1 MDNLRYAGRRLL
13 QTLPVLFGITL
24 IVFFMLRLIPGDPAA
39 QMLGSRASSMTQENL
54 DRVRQQLGLDQ
65 PLPVQYV
72 SFLGG
77 IVRGDLGESFFFKE
91 PVLPLVLDRMPTT
104 LSLVLYAALL
114 ALLITFPAALI
125 AALHRDR
132 LGDHIVR
139 ALFLLTLGM
148 PSFWLALMLML
159 AFSIRLKLF
168 PISGTG
174 DGFGGT
180 LRALFLPA
188 LTIAV
193 AMAPMLIRSLRG
205 SLIDVLESPHV
216 DFARAKGLPYHVVM
230 LRHVLR
236 NSLISTMT
244 VLGVNMG
251 WLIGGTVVVE
261 TVFAVPGLGGLMI
274 SAILARDYP
283 LVQAITLVFAVLV
296 VAINLLTDFGYAL
309 LDPRVT
315 LG

>member
-1 MDNLRYAGRRLL
+1 VDNLRYAGRRLL

-72 SFLGG
+72 HFLGG

-91 PVLPLVLDRMPTT
+91 PVLQLVLDRVPTT
-104 LSLVLYAALL
+104 ISLVLYATFL
-114 ALLITFPAALI
+114 ALFITFPTSLI
-125 AALHRDR
+125 AALNKDR
-132 LGDHIVR
+132 LGDHVVR

-159 AFSIRLKLF
+159 AFSIHFKLF
-168 PISGTG
+168 PISGSG
-174 DGFGGT
+174 EGFGGS

-205 SLIDVLESPHV
+205 SLIEVLESPHV
-216 DFARAKGLPYHVVM
+216 DFARAKGLPYHVIM
-230 LRHVLR
+230 ARHVLR

-274 SAILARDYP
+274 NAIFARDYP
-283 LVQAITLVFAVLV
+283 LVQAITLIFAVLV
-296 VAINLLTDFGYAL
+296 VAINLLTDFGYSL

>member
-1 MDNLRYAGRRLL
+1 VDNLRYAGRRLL

-39 QMLGSRASSMTQENL
+39 QMLGTRASSMTQENL
-54 DRVRQQLGLDQ
+54 DRVRQQLGLDE
-65 PLPVQYV
+65 PLPVQYL

-91 PVLPLVLDRMPTT
+91 PVLPLVLDRVPTT

-125 AALHRDR
+125 AALNKDR
-132 LGDHIVR
+132 LGDHAVR

-159 AFSIRLKLF
+159 AFSIHFKLF

-174 DGFGGT
+174 EGFGGT

-205 SLIDVLESPHV
+205 SLIEVLESPHV

-274 SAILARDYP
+274 NAIFARDYP
-283 LVQAITLVFAVLV
+283 LVQAVTLVFAVLV
-296 VAINLLTDFGYAL
+296 VAINILTDFSYAL

>member
-39 QMLGSRASSMTQENL
+39 QMLGGRASSMTQENL
-54 DRVRQQLGLDQ
+54 DRVRGQLGLDQ

-72 SFLGG
+72 RFLGG

-91 PVLPLVLDRMPTT
+91 PVLPLVLDRVPTT

-125 AALHRDR
+125 AALNKDR
-132 LGDHIVR
+132 LGDHAVR

-159 AFSIRLKLF
+159 AFSIHFKIF
-168 PISGTG
+168 PISGSG
-174 DGFGGT
+174 EGFGGT

-205 SLIDVLESPHV
+205 SLIEVLESPHV
-216 DFARAKGLPYHVVM
+216 DFARAKGLPHHVVM

-274 SAILARDYP
+274 NAIFARDYP
-283 LVQAITLVFAVLV
+283 LVQAVTLVFAVLV
-296 VAINLLTDFGYAL
+296 VVINLLTDFGYAL

>member
-1 MDNLRYAGRRLL
+1 VDNLRYAGRRLL

-39 QMLGSRASSMTQENL
+39 QMLGGRASSMTQENL
-54 DRVRQQLGLDQ
+54 DRVRGQLGLDQ

-72 SFLGG
+72 RFLGG
-77 IVRGDLGESFFFKE
+77 IARGDLGESFFFKE
-91 PVLPLVLDRMPTT
+91 PVLPLVLDRVPTT

-125 AALHRDR
+125 AALNKDR
-132 LGDHIVR
+132 LGDHAVR

-159 AFSIRLKLF
+159 AFSIHFKIF
-168 PISGTG
+168 PISGSG
-174 DGFGGT
+174 EGFGGT

-205 SLIDVLESPHV
+205 SLIEVLESPHV
-216 DFARAKGLPYHVVM
+216 DFARAKGLPHHVVM

-274 SAILARDYP
+274 NAIFARDYP
-283 LVQAITLVFAVLV
+283 LVQAVTLVFAVLV
-296 VAINLLTDFGYAL
+296 VVINLLTDFGYAL

>member
-1 MDNLRYAGRRLL
+1 
-13 QTLPVLFGITL
+13 
-24 IVFFMLRLIPGDPAA
+24 
-39 QMLGSRASSMTQENL
+39 
-54 DRVRQQLGLDQ
+54 
-65 PLPVQYV
+65 
-72 SFLGG
+72 
-77 IVRGDLGESFFFKE
+77 
-91 PVLPLVLDRMPTT
+91 
-104 LSLVLYAALL
+104 
-114 ALLITFPAALI
+114 
-125 AALHRDR
+125 
-132 LGDHIVR
+132 
-139 ALFLLTLGM
+139 
-148 PSFWLALMLML
+148 
-159 AFSIRLKLF
+159 
-168 PISGTG
+168 
-174 DGFGGT
+174 
-180 LRALFLPA
+180 
-188 LTIAV
+188 
-193 AMAPMLIRSLRG
+193 MAPMLIRSLRG

-261 TVFAVPGLGGLMI
+261 TVFAVPGLGALMI
-274 SAILARDYP
+274 NAIFARDYP

>member
-1 MDNLRYAGRRLL
+1 VDNLRYAGRRLL

-39 QMLGSRASSMTQENL
+39 QMLGSRANSMTQENL

-72 SFLGG
+72 RFLGG
-77 IVRGDLGESFFFKE
+77 IARGDLGESFFFKE
-91 PVLPLVLDRMPTT
+91 PVLPLVLDRVPVT

-125 AALHRDR
+125 AALNKDR
-132 LGDHIVR
+132 LGDHAVR

-159 AFSIRLKLF
+159 AFSIHFKIF

-174 DGFGGT
+174 EGFGGT

-188 LTIAV
+188 FTIAV
-193 AMAPMLIRSLRG
+193 TMAPMLIRSLRG
-205 SLIDVLESPHV
+205 SLIEVLEAPHV
-216 DFARAKGLPYHVVM
+216 DFARAKGLPHHVVM

-236 NSLISTMT
+236 NSLISTVT

-261 TVFAVPGLGGLMI
+261 TVFAVPGLGSLMI
-274 SAILARDYP
+274 NAIFARDYP
-283 LVQAITLVFAVLV
+283 LVQAVTLVFAVLV
-296 VAINLLTDFGYAL
+296 VTINLLTDFGYAL

>member
-1 MDNLRYAGRRLL
+1 VDIARYAARRLL

-39 QMLGSRASSMTQENL
+39 QMLGGRASSLTEENL
-54 DRVRQQLGLDQ
+54 ARVRHQLGLDL

-72 SFLGG
+72 NFLGG
-77 IVRGDLGESFFFKE
+77 IARGDLGQSFFFKE
-91 PVLPLVLDRMPTT
+91 PVLQLVLERVPTT
-104 LSLVLYAALL
+104 LSLVLYASLL
-114 ALLITFPAALI
+114 ALLITFPAALL
-125 AALHRDR
+125 AALQKDR
-132 LGDHIVR
+132 FADHAVR
-139 ALFLLTLGM
+139 AVFLITLGM

-159 AFSIRLKLF
+159 FFSIQLKLF
-168 PISGTG
+168 PISGEG
-174 DGFGGT
+174 VGLAGK

-205 SLIDVLESPHV
+205 SLIEVLEAPHV

-236 NSLISTMT
+236 NSLISMVT

-261 TVFAVPGLGGLMI
+261 TVFAVPGLGSLMI
-274 SAILARDYP
+274 NAIFARDYP

-296 VAINLLTDFGYAL
+296 VTINLLTDFSYSL

>member
-1 MDNLRYAGRRLL
+1 VDNLRYAGRRLL

-91 PVLPLVLDRMPTT
+91 PVLPLVLDRVPTT
-104 LSLVLYAALL
+104 LSLVLYAAFL

-125 AALHRDR
+125 AALNKDR
-132 LGDHIVR
+132 LGDHVVR

-159 AFSIRLKLF
+159 AFSIRFKIF
-168 PISGTG
+168 PIAGTG
-174 DGFGGT
+174 EGFGGT

-205 SLIDVLESPHV
+205 SLIEVLESPHV

-236 NSLISTMT
+236 NSMISTMT

-274 SAILARDYP
+274 NAIFARDYP
-283 LVQAITLVFAVLV
+283 LVQAITLIFAVLV

>member
-39 QMLGSRASSMTQENL
+39 QMLGSRANSMTQENL

-72 SFLGG
+72 RFLGG
-77 IVRGDLGESFFFKE
+77 IARGDLGDSFFFKE
-91 PVLPLVLDRMPTT
+91 PVLPLVLDRVPAT

-125 AALHRDR
+125 AALNKDR
-132 LGDHIVR
+132 LGDHAVR

-159 AFSIRLKLF
+159 AFSIHFKIF

-174 DGFGGT
+174 EGFGGT

-205 SLIDVLESPHV
+205 SLIEVLESPHV
-216 DFARAKGLPYHVVM
+216 DFARAKGLPHHVVM

-236 NSLISTMT
+236 NSLISTVT

-261 TVFAVPGLGGLMI
+261 TVFAVPGLGSLMI
-274 SAILARDYP
+274 NAIFARDYP
-283 LVQAITLVFAVLV
+283 LVQAVTLVFAVLV

>member
-1 MDNLRYAGRRLL
+1 VDIARYAGRRLL
-13 QTLPVLFGITL
+13 QTVPVLFGITL

-39 QMLGSRASSMTQENL
+39 QMLGGRASATQENL
-54 DRVRQQLGLDQ
+54 DRVRHQLGLDQ
-65 PLPVQYV
+65 PLPIQYLN
-72 SFLGG
+72 FLGG
-77 IVRGDLGESFFFKE
+77 ILRGDMGRSFFFKE
-91 PVLPLVLDRMPTT
+91 PVVQLVLDRVPTT
-104 LSLVLYAALL
+104 INLVLYASML
-114 ALLITFPAALI
+114 ALVTTFPAALI
-125 AALHRDR
+125 AALNKNR
-132 LGDHIVR
+132 LGDHVVR
-139 ALFLLTLGM
+139 AVFLLTLGM

-159 AFSIRLKLF
+159 AFSIHYKLF
-168 PISGTG
+168 PISGQG
-174 DGFGGT
+174 EGFAGN

-188 LTIAV
+188 LTIGV

-205 SLIDVLESPHV
+205 SLIDVLEAPHV

-230 LRHVLR
+230 FRHVLR
-236 NSLISTMT
+236 NSLISTVT

-274 SAILARDYP
+274 SAIFARDYP

-296 VAINLLTDFGYAL
+296 VAINVVTDFSYSL

>member
-1 MDNLRYAGRRLL
+1 V
-13 QTLPVLFGITL
+13 PVLFGITL

-72 SFLGG
+72 HFLAG

-91 PVLPLVLDRMPTT
+91 PVLPLVLDRVPTT
-104 LSLVLYAALL
+104 LSLVLYASLL

-125 AALHRDR
+125 AALNKDR
-132 LGDHIVR
+132 LGDHMVR

-159 AFSIRLKLF
+159 AFSIHFKLF
-168 PISGTG
+168 PISGSG
-174 DGFGGT
+174 EGIAGT
-180 LRALFLPA
+180 MRALFLPA

-193 AMAPMLIRSLRG
+193 SMAPMLIRALRG
-205 SLIDVLESPHV
+205 SLIEVLESPHV
-216 DFARAKGLPYHVVM
+216 DFARAKGLPYHVIM

-236 NSLISTMT
+236 NSLISTIT

-274 SAILARDYP
+274 NAIFARDYP
-283 LVQAITLVFAVLV
+283 LVQAITLIFASLV

>member
-1 MDNLRYAGRRLL
+1 VDNLRYAGRRLL

-39 QMLGSRASSMTQENL
+39 QMLGGRASSMTQENL
-54 DRVRQQLGLDQ
+54 DRVRGQLGLDQ

-72 SFLGG
+72 RFLGG
-77 IVRGDLGESFFFKE
+77 IARGDLGESFFFKE
-91 PVLPLVLDRMPTT
+91 PVLPLVLDRVPTT

-125 AALHRDR
+125 AALNKDR
-132 LGDHIVR
+132 LGDHAVR

-159 AFSIRLKLF
+159 AFSIHFKIF
-168 PISGTG
+168 PISGSG
-174 DGFGGT
+174 EGFGGT

-205 SLIDVLESPHV
+205 SLIEVLESPHV
-216 DFARAKGLPYHVVM
+216 DFARAKGLPHHVVM

-274 SAILARDYP
+274 NAIFARDYP
-283 LVQAITLVFAVLV
+283 LVQAVTLVFAVLV